1 MITTMSRPDAI
12 MLGFEAFGVRVAVAA
27 PDAIAD
33 RLSAAL
39 PPARREC
46 DPAAAEVAFELVGV
60 PDGIA
65 VERDGEPFTDG
76 IPLESALE
84 VLERE
89 VRTEVA
95 LRAPGL
101 VFVHAGVVAHEHRGL
116 VLPGTSFAGKTTL
129 VAALVRAGAEYF
141 SDEYAVLDQDGR
153 VHPYARRLAIR
164 GKDGVAR
171 LHEATDLGGAVGK
184 RPVRVAAI
192 VVTSYREGSAWE
204 PAPLSHGEA
213 VLALIK
219 NAVPAQSRPAETLHA
234 ATRAVEGARLEHG
247 ERGDAIRTAALL
259 LDDLRR

>member
-101 VFVHAGVVAHEHRGL
+101 IFVHAGVVAHEGRGL
-116 VLPGTSFAGKTTL
+116 LLPGGSFAGKTTL
-129 VAALVRAGAEYF
+129 VG
-141 SDEYAVLDQDGR
+141 G
-153 VHPYARRLAIR
+153 
-164 GKDGVAR
+164 GGGG
-171 LHEATDLGGAVGK
+171 GGAHY
-184 RPVRVAAI
+184 P
-192 VVTSYREGSAWE
+192 
-204 PAPLSHGEA
+204 
-213 VLALIK
+213 
-219 NAVPAQSRPAETLHA
+219 
-234 ATRAVEGARLEHG
+234 
-247 ERGDAIRTAALL
+247 
-259 LDDLRR
+259 